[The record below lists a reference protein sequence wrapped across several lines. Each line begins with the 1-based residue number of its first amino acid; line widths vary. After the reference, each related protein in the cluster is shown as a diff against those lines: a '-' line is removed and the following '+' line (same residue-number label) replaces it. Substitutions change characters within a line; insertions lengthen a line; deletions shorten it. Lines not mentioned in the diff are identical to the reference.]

1 MNSYELEGG
10 DSMFS
15 KIVVPL
21 DGSSRAEKI
30 LERVEQ
36 LGRIQGGEIQLL
48 RVAFF
53 SSLPGLDAE
62 EYELKVVRAAE
73 EYLDTISADLEGKG
87 LKVSTHVRYG
97 DAAEE
102 ILAHADKYGSI
113 IVMTTHGGGGLTRWA
128 MGSVAD
134 KVIRRSAKPVLLIR
148 TVKTP
153 RERN

>member
-1 MNSYELEGG
+1 
-10 DSMFS
+10 MFS

-21 DGSSRAEKI
+21 DGSSLAEKV
-30 LERVEQ
+30 LDRVEE
-36 LGRIQGGEIQLL
+36 LARIQGGKVQLL

-62 EYELKVVRAAE
+62 EYELKVVRRAE
-73 EYLDTISADLEGKG
+73 EYLDKISAGLTGRG

-102 ILAHADKYGSI
+102 ILAHAEKYGSI

>member
-1 MNSYELEGG
+1 
-10 DSMFS
+10 MFS
-15 KIVVPL
+15 KIVVPM
-21 DGSSRAEKI
+21 DGSSLAEEI
-30 LERVEQ
+30 LDRVEE
-36 LGRIQGGEIQLL
+36 LARLQGGEVQLL

-62 EYELKVVRAAE
+62 EYELKVVRRAE
-73 EYLDTISADLEGKG
+73 EYLDKISADLAGKG

-97 DAAEE
+97 DAAGE
-102 ILAHADKYGSI
+102 ILAHAEKYGSI

>member
-1 MNSYELEGG
+1 
-10 DSMFS
+10 MFS

-21 DGSSRAEKI
+21 DGSALAEGVFG
-30 LERVEQ
+30 RVEE
-36 LGRIQGGEIQLL
+36 LARIQGGEIQLL

-73 EYLDTISADLEGKG
+73 EYLNKISADLERKG

-97 DAAEE
+97 DAAGE
-102 ILAHADKYGSI
+102 ILAHAEKYGSI

-134 KVIRRSAKPVLLIR
+134 RVIRRSVKPVLLIR

-153 RERN
+153 RDSN